1 MGLTIADLK
10 KGEWGIITDCSSED
24 IPLKLLEMGC
34 LPGNEVKL
42 LFLSPLL
49 HALFLNVNGSL
60 LAIRKDTAKLILI
73 NKKSKNKKSK
83 KTPFWF
89 KTIFALIFV
98 FTSISFKAPSVLMR
112 LFISYVFIE
121 IGIQLSKK
129 IYLYLNN
136 SSNE

>member
-1 MGLTIADLK
+1 
-10 KGEWGIITDCSSED
+10 
-24 IPLKLLEMGC
+24 LLEMGC